1 MIITINLNN
10 KQKKIELDAGKSLL
24 DAINKAGIEGFDA
37 PCGGKGTCG
46 KCRVQIHS
54 NAPEPDSLEL
64 KSLTSEQVESGI
76 RLACRVFPEAD
87 TELSIASSGKKA
99 LIQSSFLG
107 ELSQEVLGDR
117 SVYSRSF
124 IELSEPSIE
133 DQRSDLKRLNESFAL
148 QAGEIVSNM
157 PVRLLRELPGILRDN
172 DFSLTVSLFNGAPIS
187 VSGGN
192 TAGDYYAVAVD
203 IGTTTVVSYLLSLAG
218 GNRGEIIDHVSGL
231 NSQKG
236 YGGDVVSRIEYCMQA
251 PGNLEELQCRITSQI
266 SGMVKELAFKNKIDI
281 SRIGLLTIAGNTT
294 MTHLFEGLD
303 PKGIAAAP
311 FIPVD
316 TSLHLAPAADF
327 GLELHPG
334 CGCAV
339 LPGIASYVGADI
351 TAGIAATG
359 MYESDEL
366 CLLIDI
372 GTNGE
377 IVLGDK
383 SGMTACST
391 AAGPA
396 LEGANIS
403 CGMGG
408 IPGAINSLSAEEL
421 GDREVFSFSV
431 IDEIDPVGICGSGI
445 VDAVALFVGAGLIDE
460 TGRILEREELT
471 ANGVHTGW
479 VNCVV
484 KDENGISIR
493 ITKDIYITQK
503 DIREVQMAKAAIAA
517 GVKTL
522 LSETGRAA
530 GDIKKLFIAGG
541 FGAAMNKS
549 SAAAVGLFPA
559 ELEDVVEIAGNTAGK
574 GAILSALSGKV
585 MRDMEKIAD
594 DVVYIELSTSALFQ
608 QEYMM
613 SMYF

>member
-1 MIITINLNN
+1 MIITINFNN
-10 KQKKIELDAGKSLL
+10 KQQRVELEAGKTLL
-24 DAINKAGIEGFDA
+24 DAINSAGIEGFDA

-46 KCRVQIHS
+46 KCRVTIHS
-54 NAPEPDSLEL
+54 GLPEPGSLDL
-64 KSLTSEQVESGI
+64 KFLTQEQIESGV
-76 RLACRVFPEAD
+76 RLACRVFPDDDMEI
-87 TELSIASSGKKA
+87 SISSEGKKA

-107 ELSQEVLGDR
+107 EVGTEVLKDK
-117 SVYSRSF
+117 SVYSRDF
-124 IELSEPSIE
+124 VRLPEPSIE
-133 DQRSDLKRLNESFAL
+133 DQRSDLKRLKEAL
-148 QAGEIVSNM
+148 VLPTRRLVSDL
-157 PVRLLRELPGILRDN
+157 PLRLLRELPSVLREN
-172 DFSLTVSLFNGAPIS
+172 DFSVTISVFNEEPVS
-187 VSGGN
+187 VSGGDVS
-192 TAGDYYAVAVD
+192 GEYYAVAVD
-203 IGTTTVVSYLLSLAG
+203 IGTTTVVSYLLSLSG
-218 GNRGEIIDHVSGL
+218 DNRGDIIDHISGL

-251 PGNLEELQCRITSQI
+251 DGNLEELQCRITSQI
-266 SGMVKELAFKNKIDI
+266 SRMITDLAARNSINI
-281 SRIGLLTIAGNTT
+281 ENIGLVTIAGNTT

-303 PKGIAAAP
+303 PAGIAAAP

-316 TSLHLAPAADF
+316 TGLRLEPASDF
-327 GLELHPG
+327 GLELHSG

-339 LPGIASYVGADI
+339 LPGIASYVGSDI

-359 MYESDEL
+359 MHESDEL

-377 IVLGDK
+377 IVLGDRN
-383 SGMTACST
+383 GMTACST

-408 IPGAINSLSAEEL
+408 VPGAINSLSAEEQ
-421 GDREVFSFSV
+421 GENEVFSFSV
-431 IDEIDPVGICGSGI
+431 IDEAEPSGICGSGI
-445 VDAVALFVGAGLIDE
+445 VDAVALFVEAGLIDE
-460 TGRILEREELT
+460 TGRIPEPEELA
-471 ANGVHTGW
+471 ANGVHHGW
-479 VNCVV
+479 INCVV
-484 KDENGISIR
+484 KDESGISIR
-493 ITKDIYITQK
+493 ITDEISITQK

-522 LSETGRAA
+522 LSETGRSVS
-530 GDIKKLFIAGG
+530 DIKRLFIAGG

-559 ELEDVVEIAGNTAGK
+559 ELEEVVEIAGNTAGK
-574 GAILSALSGKV
+574 GAILSALSENV
-585 MRDMEKIAD
+585 MRDMKKIAE
-594 DVVYIELSTSALFQ
+594 DVVYIELSTSAMFQ